1 MSNPFGGNS
10 TAAATKAKAKG
21 ASSDPFD
28 TGAVA
33 DAAPVA
39 KGDPFSSPGGSTEH
53 RISDFVGELVLVK
66 PTEDIE
72 EMLTEIGTTDA
83 VRADVTPL
91 TGPNAGEL
99 CEDMLIFQMAL
110 KRSLRK
116 VMNGD
121 KPYLLGRLTMGSKKP
136 GKSAPYIFAEATAE
150 EVAIARAHLNL

>member
-1 MSNPFGGNS
+1 MSSPFDNGPA
-10 TAAATKAKAKG
+10 TATKAKAK
-21 ASSDPFD
+21 AAPATDPFD
-28 TGAVA
+28 TGVEV
-33 DAAPVA
+33 AAPPV
-39 KGDPFSSPGGSTEH
+39 KGDPFSTPGGATEH
-53 RISDFVGELVLVK
+53 RISDFVGELLLVK

-83 VRADVTPL
+83 VRADITPL

-99 CEDMLIFQMAL
+99 CEDMLVFQMAL

-136 GKSAPYIFAEATAE
+136 GKSAPYIFAEATPE

>member
-1 MSNPFGGNS
+1 MTNPFGT
-10 TAAATKAKAKG
+10 TATKGKAKA
-21 ASSDPFD
+21 APATDPFD
-28 TGAVA
+28 TVVE
-33 DAAPVA
+33 DAAPA
-39 KGDPFSSPGGSTEH
+39 SKGGDPFSSPGGATEH

-91 TGPNAGEL
+91 TGPSAGEL

-136 GKSAPYIFAEATAE
+136 GKSAPYIFAEATPE

>member
-10 TAAATKAKAKG
+10 TAVAKAKAPAG
-21 ASSDPFD
+21 DPFD

-33 DAAPVA
+33 DAAPA
-39 KGDPFSSPGGSTEH
+39 IKGDPFSSPGGATEH

-121 KPYLLGRLTMGSKKP
+121 KPYLLGRLTMGAKKP
-136 GKSAPYIFAEATAE
+136 GKSAPYIFAEATPE